1 MKNKKQILA
10 LLLCFAM
17 VVAMIPVAAL
27 QTNATTGV
35 TYLVNNDFDSDEF
48 DSEGVLKA
56 ELDGGKWTGV
66 ANGTAA
72 TAGDLSVLKI
82 HTGQLIFTFNEAIT
96 DNYVVK
102 FKYQL
107 DGIGIDGTSLNAN
120 ERFQFFAGTAAG
132 ESSSQLHA
140 EIVGYEDRIT
150 LRAPSQV
157 NNYIKA
163 NNVQQYAQWHDVE
176 FHVSPSA
183 NKYQLYIDGVQYG
196 SDYGYY
202 AKQDEGTNLIRF
214 LPKGSNANFDMLL
227 DYVQVYT
234 VPGDIAGATTTY
246 LNDGFDTLHPK
257 WNNSAATVAD
267 GVITTNATNPDLVW
281 TFPTGITGN
290 YTVEFKYR
298 LDAVGTDGTAK
309 QEAFALKMGSTTG
322 QSNSQVYLSFTG
334 AVDGAANQD
343 RVKIQT
349 APAATPKQFGTYGA
363 WHKVKIVVDQTAKT
377 YQLTVD
383 GDVKEFKTSE
393 GEITTNIPLFNTAI
407 TEFKTLFFDCDGVSN
422 ISLDY
427 LRVYSGEATVAP
439 DESVTE
445 PSEEPTEATTE
456 ATTVPEESIPEETVP
471 AETVPQ
477 IEGTKTHLNEDY
489 ASETD
494 GIATLDAYTTWDLG
508 SNITDNY
515 TVEFKYRLGGDAQ
528 EVYYVKI
535 GNSPS
540 NGEAKSQAVMTLTG
554 AATGASLDD
563 RVKINNAQTVYYS
576 NNKGC
581 GLWHTV
587 KIVVSQ
593 TAKTYNLYLDDVLQ
607 TYNSSTDIPY
617 YGSGDTSCLN
627 QIFFQKSSGTM
638 ELDYVKVYTENVN
651 ITQQASLGEN
661 IHMNLNG
668 SVSSYSG
675 IISMQAEI
683 DGRTVTDNDMSD
695 GFALPI
701 AVAPAEVAE
710 AITLTGKNAAGEVV
724 LSKTY
729 TVAAYLAE
737 VKASDEAAYGAIVD
751 YTLNYAAAAADYFGM
766 TAIEA
771 PSVTMEEVPSALVG
785 DNITITNNG
794 SVETTYR
801 SYDKIT
807 GTYTIEFKYQL
818 PSGSKSTVKIGPSI
832 ESSNVN
838 VQFTLTGGAGGNDT
852 DRARIDLHFDTN
864 RNFNVYYAD
873 KAIGGEHTVKVT
885 VDCENKT
892 FQMWLDGDQVT
903 YDHDGDAETAQI
915 SNIPCYTRD
924 GKANETNVW
933 LNAVAFDMG
942 AGTMIVDDFK
952 ISSGETVVYEDDFTT
967 FAPKTTNPA
976 ASGDAW
982 WVGSGATLN
991 EVEVNPISGFCAGIM
1006 LKGATLLLKDKIEV
1020 RYYVSVL
1027 SGDISDYTLA
1037 INGEVVTAKL
1047 KDDGSYII
1055 TSKGILPQDY
1065 ADDMV
1070 LTITKDAQSVSIA
1083 YNPMDYITRM
1093 SDKTTDPALL
1103 TLLQAMYNYYLCAA
1117 AYVA

>member
-1 MKNKKQILA
+1 
-10 LLLCFAM
+10 
-17 VVAMIPVAAL
+17 
-27 QTNATTGV
+27 
-35 TYLVNNDFDSDEF
+35 
-48 DSEGVLKA
+48 
-56 ELDGGKWTGV
+56 
-66 ANGTAA
+66 
-72 TAGDLSVLKI
+72 
-82 HTGQLIFTFNEAIT
+82 
-96 DNYVVK
+96 
-102 FKYQL
+102 
-107 DGIGIDGTSLNAN
+107 
-120 ERFQFFAGTAAG
+120 
-132 ESSSQLHA
+132 
-140 EIVGYEDRIT
+140 
-150 LRAPSQV
+150 
-157 NNYIKA
+157 
-163 NNVQQYAQWHDVE
+163 
-176 FHVSPSA
+176 
-183 NKYQLYIDGVQYG
+183 
-196 SDYGYY
+196 
-202 AKQDEGTNLIRF
+202 
-214 LPKGSNANFDMLL
+214 
-227 DYVQVYT
+227 
-234 VPGDIAGATTTY
+234 
-246 LNDGFDTLHPK
+246 
-257 WNNSAATVAD
+257 
-267 GVITTNATNPDLVW
+267 
-281 TFPTGITGN
+281 
-290 YTVEFKYR
+290 
-298 LDAVGTDGTAK
+298 
-309 QEAFALKMGSTTG
+309 
-322 QSNSQVYLSFTG
+322 
-334 AVDGAANQD
+334 
-343 RVKIQT
+343 
-349 APAATPKQFGTYGA
+349 
-363 WHKVKIVVDQTAKT
+363 
-377 YQLTVD
+377 
-383 GDVKEFKTSE
+383 
-393 GEITTNIPLFNTAI
+393 
-407 TEFKTLFFDCDGVSN
+407 
-422 ISLDY
+422 
-427 LRVYSGEATVAP
+427 
-439 DESVTE
+439 
-445 PSEEPTEATTE
+445 
-456 ATTVPEESIPEETVP
+456 
-471 AETVPQ
+471 
-477 IEGTKTHLNEDY
+477 
-489 ASETD
+489 
-494 GIATLDAYTTWDLG
+494 
-508 SNITDNY
+508 
-515 TVEFKYRLGGDAQ
+515 
-528 EVYYVKI
+528 
-535 GNSPS
+535 
-540 NGEAKSQAVMTLTG
+540 MTLTG

-818 PSGSKSTVKIGPSI
+818 PSGSKSTIKIGPSI
-832 ESSNVN
+832 ETSNAN